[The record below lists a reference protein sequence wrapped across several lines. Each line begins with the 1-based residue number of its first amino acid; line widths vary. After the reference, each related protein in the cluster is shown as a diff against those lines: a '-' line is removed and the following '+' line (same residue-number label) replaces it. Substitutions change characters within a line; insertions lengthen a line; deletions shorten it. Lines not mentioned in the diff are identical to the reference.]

1 MSTLQPNLALEKRL
15 NVLAYVV
22 SAAVL
27 LLVGMM
33 RRVEKLDL
41 GVDFSFLPP
50 VHSSLNALAAVFLVA
65 ALYYIRRGQVERH
78 RRAIYAALACSALFL
93 LSYVLYHFTTPE
105 VLFGDADHDGVVTAA
120 EKAAVG
126 SLRTVYLVI
135 LLTHVVLAGLI
146 LPFIL
151 LTFNRAFT
159 GQYARHR
166 RMARWVFPLWLY
178 VAITGPVCYLLLQ
191 PYYP

>member
-1 MSTLQPNLALEKRL
+1 MLPDIQLEKRL
-15 NVLAYVV
+15 NRVAYAL
-22 SAAVL
+22 SAVVL
-27 LLVGMM
+27 LLVGLM
-33 RRVEKLDL
+33 RRIRLDL
-41 GVDFSFLPP
+41 GIDFSFLPP
-50 VHSSLNALAAVFLVA
+50 VHSALNALAAVFLVIA
-65 ALYYIRRGQVERH
+65 YYHIRRGAIEQH

-93 LSYVLYHFTTPE
+93 LSYVLYHITTAE
-105 VLFGDADHDGVVTAA
+105 IRFGDADHDGMVSAA

-126 SLRTVYLVI
+126 IWRTIYLVL
-135 LLTHVVLAGLI
+135 LLTHIVLAGAI

-178 VAITGPVCYLLLQ
+178 VAVTGPICYLLLR